1 MDNMNI
7 NTTNINMKNDNTS
20 KSSLTNQNTEVI
32 FSNEL
37 EELEKNQSTEKIPEN
52 NNKSLQQT
60 EENTENSLKNTKI
73 SDDNKDNKENILINN
88 DMNVNE
94 NKDKLPAMNMNMN
107 FAGNGQPFSSFMAND
122 KINNEKQLANNLKD
136 LAEEAAIM
144 STMAEN
150 IAIANRI
157 SQSKLLN
164 NQDLN
169 TSEKINTQAT
179 KINENGILKL
189 DKESGIIV
197 DTVVK
202 YDNVIM
208 NKSDVEFFANI
219 VNNNAQNLVSLS
231 SEALEKNIGVSKT
244 LADLIAKSMNENKPF
259 RIDFDNNISIIIK
272 ITRDGKLSADF
283 LPSSQVAEA
292 YLKENLPLLKQRFDE
307 NNINYGELNQRNQ
320 RDKNKDNQRKGRN
333 DE

>member
-1 MDNMNI
+1 MNI
-7 NTTNINMKNDNTS
+7 NTTNINMKNDNTQ
-20 KSSLTNQNTEVI
+20 KSLSSNQNTEVT

-52 NNKSLQQT
+52 NNKNLQQT

-150 IAIANRI
+150 IAIANCI
-157 SQSKLLN
+157 SQSKLQN

-169 TSEKINTQAT
+169 ASEKINTQAT
-179 KINENGILKL
+179 KINENGISKL

-202 YDNVIM
+202 YNNVIM

-219 VNNNAQNLVSLS
+219 VNNNAQNLDSLS

-320 RDKNKDNQRKGRN
+320 REKNKDNQRKGRN

>member
-1 MDNMNI
+1 MNI
-7 NTTNINMKNDNTS
+7 NTTNINIKNDNTS
-20 KSSLTNQNTEVI
+20 KSSSINQNTEVI

-122 KINNEKQLANNLKD
+122 KINSEKQLANNLKD

-157 SQSKLLN
+157 SQSKLQN

-169 TSEKINTQAT
+169 VSEKINTQAT

-219 VNNNAQNLVSLS
+219 VNNNAQNLDSLS

>member
-7 NTTNINMKNDNTS
+7 NTTNINMKNDNTQ
-20 KSSLTNQNTEVI
+20 KSLSSNQNTEVT

-52 NNKSLQQT
+52 NNKNLQQT

-150 IAIANRI
+150 IAIANCI
-157 SQSKLLN
+157 SQSKLQN

-169 TSEKINTQAT
+169 ASEKINTQAT
-179 KINENGILKL
+179 KINENGISKL

-202 YDNVIM
+202 YNNVIM

-219 VNNNAQNLVSLS
+219 VNNNAQNLDSLS

>member
-1 MDNMNI
+1 MNI

-20 KSSLTNQNTEVI
+20 KSSSINQNTEVI

-37 EELEKNQSTEKIPEN
+37 EELEKNQNTEKIPEN

-157 SQSKLLN
+157 SQSKLQN

-169 TSEKINTQAT
+169 VSEKINTQAT

-219 VNNNAQNLVSLS
+219 VNNNAQNLDSLS

>member
-1 MDNMNI
+1 MNI
-7 NTTNINMKNDNTS
+7 NTTNINMKNDNTQ
-20 KSSLTNQNTEVI
+20 KSLSSNQNTEVT

-52 NNKSLQQT
+52 NNKNLQQT
-60 EENTENSLKNTKI
+60 KENTENSLKNTKI

-150 IAIANRI
+150 IAIANCI
-157 SQSKLLN
+157 SQSKLQN

-169 TSEKINTQAT
+169 ASEKINTQAT
-179 KINENGILKL
+179 KINDNGILKL

-202 YDNVIM
+202 YNNVIM

-219 VNNNAQNLVSLS
+219 VNNNAQKFDSLS

>member
-1 MDNMNI
+1 MNI
-7 NTTNINMKNDNTS
+7 NTTNINMKNDNTQ
-20 KSSLTNQNTEVI
+20 KSLSSNQNTEVT
-32 FSNEL
+32 FSDEL
-37 EELEKNQSTEKIPEN
+37 EELEKNQSAEKIPEN
-52 NNKSLQQT
+52 NNKNLRQT
-60 EENTENSLKNTKI
+60 EENTENLLKNTKI

-122 KINNEKQLANNLKD
+122 KINSEKQLANNLKD

-150 IAIANRI
+150 IAIANCI
-157 SQSKLLN
+157 SQSKLQN

-179 KINENGILKL
+179 KINEYGILKL

-219 VNNNAQNLVSLS
+219 VNNNAQNLDSLS
-231 SEALEKNIGVSKT
+231 SEVLEKNIGVSKT

-320 RDKNKDNQRKGRN
+320 REKNKDNQRKGRN

>member
-7 NTTNINMKNDNTS
+7 NTTNINMKNDNTQ
-20 KSSLTNQNTEVI
+20 KSLSSNQNTEVT

-52 NNKSLQQT
+52 NNKNLQQT

-150 IAIANRI
+150 IAIANCI
-157 SQSKLLN
+157 SQSKLQN

-169 TSEKINTQAT
+169 ASEKINTQAT
-179 KINENGILKL
+179 KINENGISKL

-202 YDNVIM
+202 YNNVIM

-219 VNNNAQNLVSLS
+219 VNNNAQNLDSLS

-320 RDKNKDNQRKGRN
+320 REKNKDNQRKGRN

>member
-1 MDNMNI
+1 MNI
-7 NTTNINMKNDNTS
+7 NTTNINMKNDNTQ
-20 KSSLTNQNTEVI
+20 KSLSSNQNTEVT

-52 NNKSLQQT
+52 NNKNLQQT

-150 IAIANRI
+150 IAIANCI
-157 SQSKLLN
+157 SQSKLQN

-169 TSEKINTQAT
+169 ASEKINTQAT

-202 YDNVIM
+202 YNNVIM

-219 VNNNAQNLVSLS
+219 VNNNAQNLDSLS

>member
-1 MDNMNI
+1 MNI
-7 NTTNINMKNDNTS
+7 NTTNINIKNDNTS
-20 KSSLTNQNTEVI
+20 KSSSINQNTEVI

-122 KINNEKQLANNLKD
+122 KINSEKQLANNLKD

-157 SQSKLLN
+157 SQSKLQN

-169 TSEKINTQAT
+169 VSEKINTQAT

-202 YDNVIM
+202 YNNVIM

-219 VNNNAQNLVSLS
+219 VNNNAQNLDSLS

>member
-1 MDNMNI
+1 MNI

-20 KSSLTNQNTEVI
+20 KSSSTNQNTEVI

-219 VNNNAQNLVSLS
+219 VNNNAQNLDSLS

>member
-1 MDNMNI
+1 MNI
-7 NTTNINMKNDNTS
+7 NTTNINMKNDNTQ
-20 KSSLTNQNTEVI
+20 KSLSSNQNTEVT

-52 NNKSLQQT
+52 NNKNLQQT

-122 KINNEKQLANNLKD
+122 KINSEKQLANNLKD

-150 IAIANRI
+150 IAIANCI
-157 SQSKLLN
+157 SQSKLQN

-179 KINENGILKL
+179 KINEYGILKL

-219 VNNNAQNLVSLS
+219 VNNNAQNLDSLS

>member
-1 MDNMNI
+1 MNI
-7 NTTNINMKNDNTS
+7 NTTNINIKNDNTS
-20 KSSLTNQNTEVI
+20 KSSSINQNTEVI

-122 KINNEKQLANNLKD
+122 KINSEKQLANNLKD

-208 NKSDVEFFANI
+208 NKSDVEFFVNI
-219 VNNNAQNLVSLS
+219 VNNNAQNLDSLS

>member
-1 MDNMNI
+1 MNI
-7 NTTNINMKNDNTS
+7 NTTNINIKNDNTS
-20 KSSLTNQNTEVI
+20 KSSSINQNTEVI

-122 KINNEKQLANNLKD
+122 KINSEKQLANNLKD

-157 SQSKLLN
+157 SQSKLQN

-208 NKSDVEFFANI
+208 NKSDVEFFVNI
-219 VNNNAQNLVSLS
+219 VNNNAQNLDSLS

>member
-1 MDNMNI
+1 MNI
-7 NTTNINMKNDNTS
+7 NTTNINMKNDNTQ
-20 KSSLTNQNTEVI
+20 KSLSSNQNTEVT
-32 FSNEL
+32 FSDEL
-37 EELEKNQSTEKIPEN
+37 EELEKNQSTEKNPEN
-52 NNKSLQQT
+52 NNKNLQQT

-73 SDDNKDNKENILINN
+73 SDDNKDNKENILINS

-122 KINNEKQLANNLKD
+122 KINNKKQLANNLKD

-150 IAIANRI
+150 IAIANCI
-157 SQSKLLN
+157 SQSKLQN

-169 TSEKINTQAT
+169 ASEKINTQAT
-179 KINENGILKL
+179 KINENGISKL

-202 YDNVIM
+202 YNNVIM
-208 NKSDVEFFANI
+208 NKSDVEFFVNI
-219 VNNNAQNLVSLS
+219 VNNNAQNLDSLS

>member
-1 MDNMNI
+1 
-7 NTTNINMKNDNTS
+7 MKNDNTQ
-20 KSSLTNQNTEVI
+20 KSLSSNQNTEVT
-32 FSNEL
+32 FSDEL
-37 EELEKNQSTEKIPEN
+37 EELEKNQSTEEIPEN
-52 NNKSLQQT
+52 NNKNLRQT
-60 EENTENSLKNTKI
+60 EENTENLLKNTKI

-122 KINNEKQLANNLKD
+122 KINSEKQLANNLKD

-150 IAIANRI
+150 IAIANCI
-157 SQSKLLN
+157 SQSKLQN

-179 KINENGILKL
+179 KINEYGILKL

-219 VNNNAQNLVSLS
+219 VNNNAQNLDSLS
-231 SEALEKNIGVSKT
+231 SEVLEKNIGVSKT

>member
-1 MDNMNI
+1 MNI
-7 NTTNINMKNDNTS
+7 NTTNINMKNDNTQ
-20 KSSLTNQNTEVI
+20 KSLSSNQNTEVT
-32 FSNEL
+32 FSDEL
-37 EELEKNQSTEKIPEN
+37 EELEKNQSTEKISEN
-52 NNKSLQQT
+52 NNKNLQQT
-60 EENTENSLKNTKI
+60 EENTENLLKNTKI

-122 KINNEKQLANNLKD
+122 KINSEKQLANNLKD

-150 IAIANRI
+150 IAIANCI
-157 SQSKLLN
+157 SQSKLQN

-179 KINENGILKL
+179 KINEYGILKL

-219 VNNNAQNLVSLS
+219 VNNNAQNLDSLS

-244 LADLIAKSMNENKPF
+244 LADLITKSMNENKPF

-320 RDKNKDNQRKGRN
+320 RNKNKDNQRKGRN

>member
-1 MDNMNI
+1 MNI
-7 NTTNINMKNDNTS
+7 NTTNINMKNDNTQ
-20 KSSLTNQNTEVI
+20 KSLSSNQNTEVT
-32 FSNEL
+32 FSDEL
-37 EELEKNQSTEKIPEN
+37 EELEKNQSAEKIPEN
-52 NNKSLQQT
+52 NNKNLRQT
-60 EENTENSLKNTKI
+60 EENTENLLKNTKI

-122 KINNEKQLANNLKD
+122 KINSEKQLANNLKD
-136 LAEEAAIM
+136 SAEEAAIM

-150 IAIANRI
+150 IAIANCI
-157 SQSKLLN
+157 SQSKLQN

-179 KINENGILKL
+179 KINEYGILKL

-219 VNNNAQNLVSLS
+219 VNNNAQNLDSLS
-231 SEALEKNIGVSKT
+231 SEVLEKNIGVSKT

>member
-1 MDNMNI
+1 MNI
-7 NTTNINMKNDNTS
+7 NTTNINMKNDNTQ
-20 KSSLTNQNTEVI
+20 KSLSSNQNTEVT
-32 FSNEL
+32 FSDEL
-37 EELEKNQSTEKIPEN
+37 EELEKNQSTEKISEN
-52 NNKSLQQT
+52 NNKNLQQT
-60 EENTENSLKNTKI
+60 EENTENLLKNTKI

-122 KINNEKQLANNLKD
+122 KINSEKQLANNLKD

-150 IAIANRI
+150 IAIANCI
-157 SQSKLLN
+157 SQSKLQN

-179 KINENGILKL
+179 KINEYGILKL

-219 VNNNAQNLVSLS
+219 VNNNAQNLDSLS
-231 SEALEKNIGVSKT
+231 SEVLEKNIGVSKT
-244 LADLIAKSMNENKPF
+244 LADLITKSMNENKPF

>member
-1 MDNMNI
+1 MNI

-20 KSSLTNQNTEVI
+20 KSSSTNQNTEVI

-60 EENTENSLKNTKI
+60 EENTENLLKNTKI

-208 NKSDVEFFANI
+208 NKSDVEFFVNI
-219 VNNNAQNLVSLS
+219 VNNNAQNLDSLS

>member
-1 MDNMNI
+1 MNI
-7 NTTNINMKNDNTS
+7 NTTNINMKNDNTQ
-20 KSSLTNQNTEVI
+20 KSLSSNQNTEVT
-32 FSNEL
+32 FSDEL

-52 NNKSLQQT
+52 NNKNLRQT
-60 EENTENSLKNTKI
+60 EENTENLLKNTKI

-122 KINNEKQLANNLKD
+122 KINSEKQLANNLKD
-136 LAEEAAIM
+136 SAEEAAIM

-150 IAIANRI
+150 IAIANCI
-157 SQSKLLN
+157 SQSKLQN

-179 KINENGILKL
+179 KINEYGILKL

-219 VNNNAQNLVSLS
+219 VNNNAQNLDSLS
-231 SEALEKNIGVSKT
+231 SEVLEKNIGVSKT

>member
-1 MDNMNI
+1 MNI
-7 NTTNINMKNDNTS
+7 NTTNINMKNDNTQ
-20 KSSLTNQNTEVI
+20 KSLSSNQNTEVT
-32 FSNEL
+32 FSDEL

-52 NNKSLQQT
+52 NNKNLQQT
-60 EENTENSLKNTKI
+60 EENIENLLKNTKI

-94 NKDKLPAMNMNMN
+94 NKDKLSAMNMNMN

-122 KINNEKQLANNLKD
+122 KINSEKQLANNLKD

-150 IAIANRI
+150 IAIANCI
-157 SQSKLLN
+157 SQSKLQN

-179 KINENGILKL
+179 KINEYGILKL

-219 VNNNAQNLVSLS
+219 VNNNAQNLDSLS
-231 SEALEKNIGVSKT
+231 SEVLEKNIGVSKT

>member
-1 MDNMNI
+1 MNI
-7 NTTNINMKNDNTS
+7 NTTNINMKNDNTQ
-20 KSSLTNQNTEVI
+20 KSLSSNQNTEVT

-52 NNKSLQQT
+52 NNKNLQQT

-150 IAIANRI
+150 IAIANCI
-157 SQSKLLN
+157 SQSKLQN

-169 TSEKINTQAT
+169 ASEKINTQAT
-179 KINENGILKL
+179 KINENGISKL

-202 YDNVIM
+202 YNNVIM

-219 VNNNAQNLVSLS
+219 VNNNAQNLDSLS

>member
-1 MDNMNI
+1 MNI
-7 NTTNINMKNDNTS
+7 NTTNINMKNDNTQ
-20 KSSLTNQNTEVI
+20 KSLSSNQNTEVT

-37 EELEKNQSTEKIPEN
+37 EELEKKQSTEKIPEN
-52 NNKSLQQT
+52 NNKNLQQT

-107 FAGNGQPFSSFMAND
+107 FAGNGQPFSSYVAND
-122 KINNEKQLANNLKD
+122 KINNEKQLTNNLKD

-150 IAIANRI
+150 IAIANCIR
-157 SQSKLLN
+157 QSKLQN

-169 TSEKINTQAT
+169 ASEKINTQAT

-219 VNNNAQNLVSLS
+219 VNNNAQNLDSLS
-231 SEALEKNIGVSKT
+231 SEVLEKNIGVSKI

-272 ITRDGKLSADF
+272 ITRDGKISADF
-283 LPSSQVAEA
+283 LPSSHVAEA

-307 NNINYGELNQRNQ
+307 NNVNYGELNQRNQ

>member
-1 MDNMNI
+1 MNI

-20 KSSLTNQNTEVI
+20 KSSSTNQNTEVI

-189 DKESGIIV
+189 DKESGIVV

-202 YDNVIM
+202 YDNIIM

-219 VNNNAQNLVSLS
+219 VNNNAQNLDSLS

>member
-1 MDNMNI
+1 MNI
-7 NTTNINMKNDNTS
+7 NTTNINMKNDNTQ
-20 KSSLTNQNTEVI
+20 KSLSSNQNTEVT
-32 FSNEL
+32 FSDEL
-37 EELEKNQSTEKIPEN
+37 EELEKNQSTEKISEN
-52 NNKSLQQT
+52 NNKNLQQT
-60 EENTENSLKNTKI
+60 EENTENLLKNTKI

-122 KINNEKQLANNLKD
+122 KINSEKQLANNLKD

-150 IAIANRI
+150 IAIANCI
-157 SQSKLLN
+157 SQSKLQN

-179 KINENGILKL
+179 KINEYGILKL

-219 VNNNAQNLVSLS
+219 VNNNAQNLDSLS
-231 SEALEKNIGVSKT
+231 SEVLEKNIGVSKT
-244 LADLIAKSMNENKPF
+244 LADLITKSMNENKPF

-320 RDKNKDNQRKGRN
+320 RNKNKDNQRKGRN